1 MTDRRIP
8 SGVWIAPLAG
18 VAIVCLAL
26 ALRRPAEA
34 PAAPETVAGAA
45 EPRRAPLRAAAPEEI
60 EREVDPVLFAT
71 TYRNFRTAI
80 ATDNRALADTLRPTL
95 LRRRKDALRLAEE
108 ESAAARTAA
117 DRDIVAR
124 TIDALRR

>member
-1 MTDRRIP
+1 MTDRRFP
-8 SGVWIAPLAG
+8 PGLWIAPLAG
-18 VAIVCLAL
+18 VVIVCLSVAF
-26 ALRRPAEA
+26 RRPVDSVRADA
-34 PAAPETVAGAA
+34 PASAAA
-45 EPRRAPLRAAAPEEI
+45 EPRRTPLRVAAPEEI

-95 LRRRKDALRLAEE
+95 LLRRKDALRLAEE

-117 DRDIVAR
+117 DRDIAAR